1 MSLSDI
7 VYMEINQMEKH
18 LIRFY
23 PKKQFVKKF
32 INDLDTHIEAQ
43 EKPNKISVKYILTK
57 YAFK

>member
-7 VYMEINQMEKH
+7 VYMEIDQMEKQ

-23 PKKQFVKKF
+23 PKKQFVRKF
-32 INDLDTHIEAQ
+32 VSDLNKHIEAQ
-43 EKPNKISVKYILTK
+43 EKPNKLSVKYILTK